1 MKTKRILILYA
12 GLMIC
17 GCRNNA
23 TIIPVGF
30 LSDYSKLEQVSAT
43 SYRYIATG
51 NRLKQYSKFLVD
63 PVVLDWHEGSRIP
76 GQLEAGKVTQ
86 AEMVELGN
94 YLHRAVVSSLA
105 ERYPIVQQAGPGVAK
120 VRVALTDV
128 QSATPRLGDNPRVG
142 AGTGQAAMEAEV
154 LDSVTG
160 EQIGAIMEI
169 SRGGS
174 YGLRILEDWSQPKA
188 VMKQWARRF
197 RRYLDDAHAR

>member
-1 MKTKRILILYA
+1 
-12 GLMIC
+12 
-17 GCRNNA
+17 
-23 TIIPVGF
+23 
-30 LSDYSKLEQVSAT
+30 
-43 SYRYIATG
+43 
-51 NRLKQYSKFLVD
+51 
-63 PVVLDWHEGSRIP
+63 
-76 GQLEAGKVTQ
+76 
-86 AEMVELGN
+86 
-94 YLHRAVVSSLA
+94 
-105 ERYPIVQQAGPGVAK
+105 
-120 VRVALTDV
+120 LTDV

-197 RRYLDDAHAR
+197 RRYLDDAHARQAPTPRPRKGATGSRPPPSSCANSPIPQLRRTS